1 MLDIA
6 SPEVASLVALVATIA
21 LLAWAVRRGVLADP
35 QVEAVLGR
43 TWPDLWFVRRDV
55 FPRLERRFPIAK
67 FELPVHDA
75 ELVGTLDEPP
85 SVVRDRLRA
94 LSHVYPNNCA
104 AVKRLDGRLECGSYA
119 HRPQGLFGSL
129 QTHIRLF
136 PTGDGG
142 TAVAAHR
149 ERSPLNGLD
158 EGWLPTVKSAVAH
171 YRGSTWNAEM
181 GVKRATSLLQ
191 LAGFDI

>member
-1 MLDIA
+1 MFDTIPL
-6 SPEVASLVALVATIA
+6 EVASLVAVGATIA
-21 LLAWAVRRGVLADP
+21 LLAWAVRRGALADP
-35 QVEAVLGR
+35 QVEAALGR
-43 TWPDLWFVRRDV
+43 TWPDLWFVRRDL
-55 FPRLERRFPIAK
+55 FPRLERRFPLVK

-85 SVVRDRLRA
+85 SVVRRRLQA
-94 LSHVYPNNCA
+94 LDHVYPNNCA

-136 PTGDGG
+136 PTAGGG

-149 ERSPLNGLD
+149 ELSPLDGLD

-171 YRGSTWNAEM
+171 YRGSTWNAEV
-181 GVKRATSLLQ
+181 GVKRSRSLLR